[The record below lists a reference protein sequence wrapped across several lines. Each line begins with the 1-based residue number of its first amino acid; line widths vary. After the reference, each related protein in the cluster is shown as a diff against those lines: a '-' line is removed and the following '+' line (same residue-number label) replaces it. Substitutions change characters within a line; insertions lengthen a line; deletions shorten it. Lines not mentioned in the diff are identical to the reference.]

1 MAKRMGSLPFVAVI
15 AGFACAIPAAAQTVS
30 DPQDSKSNE
39 GLFGDNRGPEDEE
52 REFSID
58 GRLSLG
64 IQHLDNDELDSSQTA
79 QTSITPEARGDF
91 TYRPDDDI
99 EAYVSLEFG
108 VDFDRDD
115 GSWSTTERAELREA
129 YLLVDDFVAKDIEF
143 QIGRQD
149 FEDGREWLYDE
160 RLDGVRLAYDHKDWR
175 VEIGYGR
182 EELVPKDLFRGNPG
196 REKVDNFVLHAEYEV
211 TSDWDIAGYVLK
223 QDDRRPSNV
232 SPLFFG
238 IQSEGKIGSN
248 FGHWFEFSLQRG
260 TSGTRKLRATALDIG
275 AIYYLPADI
284 KPAIFAGYARGS
296 GGGNAATDRSFRQTG
311 LQDNE
316 DRITGLGNVK
326 YYGELLDPDLSNIEI
341 FTAGVGI
348 RPSASSSL
356 EIVAHKYRQAKLDD
370 DDIRGSPISPDLNGN
385 SKDIGTEVD
394 AIMAVRLGGG
404 LGMEAKLGWF
414 KPGKAFDAPARDDAF
429 FGKLRLVFRF

>member
-1 MAKRMGSLPFVAVI
+1 MAKRIGNLPLIAIVA
-15 AGFACAIPAAAQTVS
+15 GLACSIPAEAQTVS
-30 DPQDSKSNE
+30 EPESPRSNE
-39 GLFGDNRGPEDEE
+39 GLFGDNRGPEDEAQ
-52 REFSID
+52 EFSID

-64 IQHLDNDELDSSQTA
+64 IQHLDNDELDSSQNA
-79 QTSITPEARGDF
+79 QTSIAPEARLDF

-99 EAYVSLEFG
+99 EAYVSLELG

-129 YLLVDDFVAKDIEF
+129 YLLIDDSIAKNVEF

-160 RLDGVRLAYDHKDWR
+160 RLDGVRLAYDHKEWR

-182 EELVPKDLFRGNPG
+182 EELVPKDVFRGNPG
-196 REKVDNFVLHAEYEV
+196 RDKVDNFVLHAEYEL
-211 TSDWDIAGYVLK
+211 TSDWDIAGYILK
-223 QDDRRPSNV
+223 QDDRLASNV

-260 TSGTRKLRATALDIG
+260 TSGTRKLRATAFDFG
-275 AIYYLPADI
+275 AIYYLPADS
-284 KPAIFAGYARGS
+284 KPAIFAGYAHGS
-296 GGGNAATDRSFRQTG
+296 GGGNAATDRNFRQTG

-370 DDIRGSPISPDLNGN
+370 DDIRGSSISPELNGN

-394 AIMAVRLGGG
+394 AILALRLGNG
-404 LGMEAKLGWF
+404 LGLESKLGWF
-414 KPGKAFDAPARDDAF
+414 SPGKAFDAPARDDAF
-429 FGKLRLVFRF
+429 FGKVRLVFRF

>member
-1 MAKRMGSLPFVAVI
+1 MVKRIGNLPLMAMI
-15 AGFACAIPAAAQTVS
+15 ASFACSIPAAAQTVS
-30 DPQDSKSNE
+30 EPQDSKSNE
-39 GLFGDNRGPEDEE
+39 GLFGDNRGPEDEAK
-52 REFSID
+52 EFSID

-64 IQHLDNDELDSSQTA
+64 IQHLDNEELVSSQTVRS
-79 QTSITPEARGDF
+79 SIAPEARVDF

-115 GSWSTTERAELREA
+115 GSWTTTERAELREA
-129 YLLVDDFVAKDIEF
+129 YLLVEDIIAKDIEF

-182 EELVPKDLFRGNPG
+182 EELVPKDVFRGNPG
-196 REKVDNFVLHAEYEV
+196 RDKVDNFVLHAEYEV

-223 QDDRRPSNV
+223 QDDRRASNV

-260 TSGTRKLRATALDIG
+260 TSGTRKLRATALDVG
-275 AIYYLPADI
+275 AIYYLPAEA

-348 RPSASSSL
+348 RPTASSSL

-370 DDIRGSPISPDLNGN
+370 DDISGSPINAAVNGD

-394 AIMAVRLGGG
+394 AILALRLGNG
-404 LGMEAKLGWF
+404 LGLETKLGWF
-414 KPGKAFDAPARDDAF
+414 NPGKAFDAPARDDAF
-429 FGKLRLVFRF
+429 FGKMRLVFRF

>member
-1 MAKRMGSLPFVAVI
+1 MAKRNSSFPFTAIAASLLCSA
-15 AGFACAIPAAAQTVS
+15 PALAQNTNGPP
-30 DPQDSKSNE
+30 DPRTNE
-39 GLFGDNRGPEDEE
+39 SLFGDNRGPDEE
-52 REFSID
+52 ENELSID
-58 GRLSLG
+58 GRFSLG
-64 IQHLDNDELDSSQTA
+64 LQQLDNEELDSTQTVRA
-79 QTSITPEARGDF
+79 SVAPEARIDF

-99 EAYVSLEFG
+99 EAYISFELG

-115 GSWSTTERAELREA
+115 GSWTTTERAELREA
-129 YLLVDDFVAKDIEF
+129 YLLIDDSIAKNVEF

-160 RLDGVRLAYDHKDWR
+160 RLDGVRLAYDHKEWR

-182 EELVPKDLFRGNPG
+182 EELVPKDVFRGNPG
-196 REKVDNFVLHAEYEV
+196 RDKVDNFVFHAEYEL
-211 TSDWDIAGYVLK
+211 TSDWDIAGYVMK
-223 QDDRRPSNV
+223 QDDRLASNV

-238 IQSEGKIGSN
+238 VQSEGKIGSN

-260 TSGTRKLRATALDIG
+260 TSGTRKLRGTALDVG
-275 AIYYLPADI
+275 AIYYLPATS

-296 GGGNAATDRSFRQTG
+296 GGGNATTDRSFRQTG

-341 FTAGVGI
+341 FTLGAGI
-348 RPSASSSL
+348 RPSATSSL

-370 DDIRGSPISPDLNGN
+370 DDIRGSPISPNLNGD
-385 SKDIGTEVD
+385 SKDIGLEVD
-394 AIMAVRLGGG
+394 AIAAVRLGNG
-404 LGMEAKLGWF
+404 LGLEAKLGWF
-414 KPGKAFDAPARDDAF
+414 SPGKAFDTPARDDAI
-429 FGKLRLVFRF
+429 FGKLRLVYRF